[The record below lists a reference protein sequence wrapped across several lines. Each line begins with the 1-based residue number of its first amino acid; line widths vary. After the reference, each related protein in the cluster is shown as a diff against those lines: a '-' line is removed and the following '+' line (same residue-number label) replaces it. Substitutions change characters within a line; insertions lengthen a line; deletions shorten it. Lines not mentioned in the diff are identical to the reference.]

1 MSIKKSQ
8 ATLKYFIDL
17 KQARREGGGGATGA
31 LIASHRPQRSIFCLP
46 TTDLKQSESIIF
58 FNSYSLIVSCSKF
71 ESQNL
76 F

>member
-1 MSIKKSQ
+1 MRRVRSQ
-8 ATLKYFIDL
+8 PP
-17 KQARREGGGGATGA
+17 TGPRGP
-31 LIASHRPQRSIFCLP
+31 LFCLP